1 MRLHH
6 SRLLAVALTV
16 TLAAGPTFA
25 ADPAA
30 DTSLALVPADAAF
43 YSASLK
49 LGDQWDRFVQS
60 NAYAKLKALP
70 AVQAGLERCRAEAEK
85 PDTPIGHIAAVLKDP
100 ANQEL
105 VDLLRDAA
113 RQEIF
118 AYGGANWAQVI
129 PVLQELQGAQ
139 QFGRLG
145 ALLSGQIGQADQ
157 SKAQARAMLAA
168 LNESRDKLQVPELVI
183 GLRTT
188 KKGAAAAQ
196 IK

>member
-1 MRLHH
+1 
-6 SRLLAVALTV
+6 
-16 TLAAGPTFA
+16 
-25 ADPAA
+25 
-30 DTSLALVPADAAF
+30 
-43 YSASLK
+43 
-49 LGDQWDRFVQS
+49 
-60 NAYAKLKALP
+60 
-70 AVQAGLERCRAEAEK
+70 
-85 PDTPIGHIAAVLKDP
+85 
-100 ANQEL
+100 
-105 VDLLRDAA
+105 
-113 RQEIF
+113 EIF

-196 IK
+196 IKRVEDLLAHVADRNPGLKGRVKRVTTGGADMLTLTLDGSMVPWDKVPFEEIEETKGQFQDLVAKLKARTLSVTLAVKKDSLPVSVRRSAGVLDRLGS